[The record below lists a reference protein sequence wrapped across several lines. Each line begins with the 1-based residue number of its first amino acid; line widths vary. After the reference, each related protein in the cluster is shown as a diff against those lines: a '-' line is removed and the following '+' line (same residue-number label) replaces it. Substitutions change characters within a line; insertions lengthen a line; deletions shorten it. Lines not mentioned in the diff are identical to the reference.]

1 MSKKNKY
8 SEGQLVD
15 TFKLNRI
22 VEYQTPRMSQWLSV
36 ETPTFSMPEQYIFDK
51 ALTKAIKNI
60 GGWNEEDL
68 KMKFISDILPLGHL
82 EDNGRFMTYFE
93 KSLSGIV
100 EGIALSVKSD
110 FMVAAGVLDYPKQ
123 PYFHFQEYKPSKNP
137 SGDSMAQLLEAMLIA
152 QEKNKN
158 GKLIYGCEVIGR
170 NWNFVVME
178 GRDYCISASYDSVN
192 REDLLKIIAILRK
205 FRMTLETELLS

>member
-1 MSKKNKY
+1 MARRIKY

-22 VEYQTPRMSQWLSV
+22 AEYQTEQMKDWLNV
-36 ETPTFSMPEQYIFDK
+36 ETPSFNIPEQYIFDN

-60 GGWNEEDL
+60 SGWNEEDL

-93 KSLSGIV
+93 KSLSAVV
-100 EGIALSVKSD
+100 EGISLSVKTD
-110 FMVAAGVLDYPKQ
+110 FMVAAGVLDYPKH

-152 QEKNKN
+152 QAKNKN
-158 GKLIYGCEVIGR
+158 GKPIYGCEVIGR
-170 NWNFVVME
+170 NWNFVI
-178 GRDYCISASYDSVN
+178 GHSSVSPP
-192 REDLLKIIAILRK
+192 D
-205 FRMTLETELLS
+205 

>member
-1 MSKKNKY
+1 MAKKVSY

-15 TFKLNRI
+15 MFKLNRI
-22 VEYQTPRMSQWLSV
+22 VEYKTERMTHWLNV
-36 ETPTFSMPEQYIFDK
+36 EPPIFTIPEQYIFDK
-51 ALTKAIKNI
+51 AITNAIKNI
-60 GGWNEEDL
+60 SGWNEEDL

-93 KSLSGIV
+93 KSLSGVV
-100 EGIALSVKSD
+100 EGIALSVKTD

-152 QEKNKN
+152 QIKNKN
-158 GKLIYGCEVIGR
+158 GKPIYGCEVIGR
-170 NWNFVVME
+170 SWNFVVMD
-178 GRDYCISASYDSVN
+178 GKSYCISPSFDSVN
-192 REDLLKIIAILRK
+192 REDLLTIIAILRK
-205 FRMTLETELLS
+205 FKVILEAELLN